1 MVSCRGRRG
10 RLAVSTVFSLV
21 ILFLVVL
28 LPGCSWFSSTKKN
41 EKESVKKPE
50 PITCPLCGLEVTGR
64 EFIDRRPLAVKV
76 ENDPAARPQ
85 SGLKNACIVY
95 EEITEGG
102 ITRFMAMF
110 LCRDVD
116 VIGPVRSARPAD
128 IDLAFPYQALFCHC
142 GGASPTLR
150 EIKASGMADLDEL
163 TNPGA
168 YWRSKDRRAPH
179 NLYTGTARL
188 RSLGDPLYP
197 YSGEVGNAF
206 EFLDAEEVEE
216 LERKRVEEVERLE
229 EYRKKPVGEFK
240 PKLSLINTISIPY
253 TGSCAVSYGYDP
265 AGRKYLRYIRGV
277 PHTDMTTGEQLAADT
292 VIVQY
297 VTESM
302 SGIKDVRGNDT
313 PDLGVVGFGRAQV
326 ITVGQLVDANWE
338 KNARDE
344 HTRYFDNDGKEIKV
358 KPGQTWVQLVPIN
371 MQVAYQ

>member
-1 MVSCRGRRG
+1 MIFYRGQPGRIAAAVALSLLAMLMVS
-10 RLAVSTVFSLV
+10 
-21 ILFLVVL
+21 LF
-28 LPGCSWFSSTKKN
+28 PGCSWFSSRKET
-41 EKESVKKPE
+41 EKEVSKEPE
-50 PITCPLCGLEVTGR
+50 PIYCPLCGLEVSGR
-64 EFIDRRPLAVKV
+64 EFVDRRPLAVKV

-85 SGLKNACIVY
+85 SGLRNACIVY

-102 ITRFMAMF
+102 ITRFMALF
-110 LCRDVD
+110 LCHDVE

-179 NLYTGTARL
+179 NLYTSTARL
-188 RSLGDPLYP
+188 RSQGDLLYP
-197 YSGEVGNAF
+197 FSGEVESPF

-216 LERKRVEEVERLE
+216 MERKRAEEAERLE

-253 TGSCAVSYGYDP
+253 NGSCAVSYGYDP
-265 AGRKYLRYIRGV
+265 AAHRYLRYIKGV

-297 VTESM
+297 VTESS

-313 PDLGVVGFGRAQV
+313 PELGVVGFGRAQV
-326 ITVGQLVDANWE
+326 ITMGQLIDGNWE
-338 KNARDE
+338 KNTRDE

-358 KPGQTWVQLVPIN
+358 KPGQTWIQLVSID